1 MVKMNAKKR
10 TMKIVETIFDLLYL
24 FTVLIAALLLYITTD
39 TGSLRWQYSL
49 MALTLGVGDA
59 FHLIPRI
66 CSMADKKGRNYTAVL
81 GVGKFIASITMT
93 IFYIFLWEIGKVYYI
108 FNSKIYI
115 SIIIYGCALLRII
128 LCILPQNRWQSS
140 NPSLKWG
147 IIRNIP
153 FLILGMTVMIFYFI
167 GAINT
172 GGSLAFIWLAIMIS
186 FACYMPVVLFS
197 KSHPKVGMLMLPKSC
212 AYAAIVLM
220 GFSLV

>member
-1 MVKMNAKKR
+1 MNAKKR

>member
-1 MVKMNAKKR
+1 MNAKQK
-10 TMKIVETIFDLLYL
+10 TMKIVETIFDLSYL
-24 FTVLIAALLLYITTD
+24 LTVLISALLLYITSE
-39 TGSLRWQYSL
+39 GGNLRLQYAL

-66 CSMADKKGRNYTAVL
+66 CSMANKKGRNYTVL
-81 GVGKFIASITMT
+81 LGAGKFIASITMT

-108 FNSKIYI
+108 FNANIYI
-115 SIIIYGCALLRII
+115 STIIYGCALLRII
-128 LCILPQNRWQSS
+128 LCILPQNRWQSA
-140 NPSLKWG
+140 NPPLKWG

-153 FLILGMTVMIFYFI
+153 FLLLGMTVMIFYLI
-167 GAINT
+167 AAINT

-186 FACYMPVVLFS
+186 FTCYMPVVLFS